1 MLIFLWQGIYLVRGN
16 PLEGVFLVPDF
27 QPCIIVFRNN
37 NKLIDII
44 PGKEKNVG
52 GKVEVFFLLLLL
64 LAQPSP
70 APIKLGD
77 K

>member
-52 GKVEVFFLLLLL
+52 GGKVEFFSSSSSFVGT
-64 LAQPSP
+64 AQSS
-70 APIKLGD
+70 AN
-77 K
+77 

>member
-52 GKVEVFFLLLLL
+52 GESGSFFLLLL